1 MNIPIIIYQDEDWVY
16 IAESPVLQWFH
27 TYWKTK
33 GELFK
38 NIDEVIS
45 LYKEMI
51 ENNEIELENKK
62 FLMNYFIDL
71 NIDNSNVRFSNK
83 LKETS

>member
-16 IAESPVLQWFH
+16 IAESPVVEWFH
-27 TYWKTK
+27 TFWRTK
-33 GELFK
+33 EELFK
-38 NIDEVIS
+38 NIEEVAS

-51 ENNEIELENKK
+51 KNKEFRLWNRK

-71 NIDNSNVRFSNK
+71 NEEDVRTSNK
-83 LKETS
+83 LKEVV

>member
-1 MNIPIIIYQDEDWVY
+1 MNIPITIYQDEDGIY

-33 GELFK
+33 EELFK
-38 NIDEVIS
+38 NIDEVLS

-51 ENNEIELENKK
+51 ENKEIEVWNKR

-71 NIDNSNVRFSNK
+71 NINNVRSSDQ
-83 LKETS
+83 LKEVA